1 MKEKGRFYQRAVA
14 IQRNIKV
21 YFRLS
26 FGETLVR
33 HWWCHTF
40 VCNWEWVLFYNS
52 WSHGHTLSHI
62 EIFLLSSRLFLSNK
76 YSCPADDSQG
86 SSDWL
91 TVTAKHTHTHLHNF
105 WNQTKLVGVCFGS
118 ACTIMVMT
126 LCLQIRRC
134 LWTLASVWV
143 QKYNL
148 LSLWYGEQHWIL
160 TVLSVTWTKGTIQN
174 WNWTDLNSK
183 IFSTETQECPLDHIT
198 IL

>member
-91 TVTAKHTHTHLHNF
+91 TVTAKHTHTLTQF
-105 WNQTKLVGVCFGS
+105 LKPNQTSGCVLRVSMYHHDHDIVLADKKMSVDPCICVG
-118 ACTIMVMT
+118 AEI
-126 LCLQIRRC
+126 
-134 LWTLASVWV
+134 
-143 QKYNL
+143 
-148 LSLWYGEQHWIL
+148 
-160 TVLSVTWTKGTIQN
+160 
-174 WNWTDLNSK
+174 
-183 IFSTETQECPLDHIT
+183 
-198 IL
+198 